1 MYVAA
6 PGMRRQ
12 TRMEHI
18 CHALTDRQI
27 CSGTGQERM
36 EFALPR
42 CSRSGA
48 EFTNESNELRNRKG
62 KTVDG

>member
-1 MYVAA
+1 MYGAA

-27 CSGTGQERM
+27 CSGTGPERM

-48 EFTNESNELRNRKG
+48 EYTDESNELRNRKG

>member
-1 MYVAA
+1 MECSYQADRWAVLEMYVAA

-27 CSGTGQERM
+27 CFVEMTGIEKQEA
-36 EFALPR
+36 FAL
-42 CSRSGA
+42 S
-48 EFTNESNELRNRKG
+48 
-62 KTVDG
+62 